1 MKNKN
6 NILVILSLSVATIGL
21 HGSALY
27 GYWRFDD
34 PVLLLNAIDYFPQQ
48 YFFIPEITAA
58 VSGNQICPWNV
69 FVYDINLKL
78 FGLKPFWFY
87 LHHLISIWLV
97 AAGTYFL
104 LHLWLRSPQAL
115 SGAILFLIG
124 SPVFHIAQQLMT
136 GHYIY
141 GLLFSIMTLY
151 TYILSLRKNSSG
163 LAVLSSFFYLLAISC
178 KEIYVPLVLVL
189 PLISEDVSLK
199 RRLSY
204 LIPFIAIDILY
215 ILWRFMALGELFGS
229 YIRPAPFKI
238 DVFIKSLFS
247 IPHALLGNTLFSWFG
262 IVCLSLLVIMSI
274 HKKKANIM
282 ILSAS
287 LFSLIMP
294 LYPVMSN
301 NMSWVQSNR
310 YLFAVWWSLCIL
322 VALSTSNYYSD
333 KRWKPEYRFPSRVI
347 YLLFIFIIAVNVIMQ
362 SVKQVRYDKKINQL
376 MDAHYKVVSTAKPPM
391 LVYPEMNFGFPGA
404 IIIWSSFLKE
414 VNEHYNHEKRYWP
427 FQLRNPRKDEFDNLY
442 VWDDDCNCMQSFA
455 LLPDFKKEKLLN
467 ELNHIMEPRVYF
479 YNFTPTRIIK
489 HKNGYVDS
497 IILKEN
503 IIEISGWVYAMD
515 SMYKSLY
522 VVTPVPPRG
531 SSLRIH
537 ERQDI
542 ALSSGV
548 RDFPNSGFSLSME
561 FNSRSEAVG
570 SLSQLCILS
579 LGFTAPERVE
589 ISLMDGLSGYCD
601 RWLKRI

>member
-6 NILVILSLSVATIGL
+6 NILVILSLFVATIGL

-27 GYWRFDD
+27 GYWRSDD
-34 PVLLLNAIDYFPQQ
+34 PFHLLNAIDYSPQQ

-97 AAGTYFL
+97 AVGTYYL
-104 LHLWLRSPQAL
+104 LRLWLRPPQAL

-204 LIPFIAIDILY
+204 LTPFIAIDILY

-262 IVCLSLLVIMSI
+262 IVCLLLWIGFSIYMRRVKTIFLFVSSVI
-274 HKKKANIM
+274 
-282 ILSAS
+282 ILS
-287 LFSLIMP
+287 P
-294 LYPVMSN
+294 LYPIISN
-301 NMSWVQSNR
+301 NISWGQSGR
-310 YLFAVWWSLCIL
+310 YILALWWAICVLIATATEVLNHLDWKRRIIPVFSIL
-322 VALSTSNYYSD
+322 
-333 KRWKPEYRFPSRVI
+333 
-347 YLLFIFIIAVNVIMQ
+347 IIVLNVIIQ
-362 SVKQVRYDKKINQL
+362 SINQVENDRKTNQ
-376 MDAHYKVVSTAKPPM
+376 MFDMHYKLALYATPPL
-391 LVYPEMNFGFPGA
+391 LVYPKMNFYRNEYVLMGLN
-404 IIIWSSFLKE
+404 SFKE
-414 VNEHYNHEKRYWP
+414 VYERYNHEKRYWP